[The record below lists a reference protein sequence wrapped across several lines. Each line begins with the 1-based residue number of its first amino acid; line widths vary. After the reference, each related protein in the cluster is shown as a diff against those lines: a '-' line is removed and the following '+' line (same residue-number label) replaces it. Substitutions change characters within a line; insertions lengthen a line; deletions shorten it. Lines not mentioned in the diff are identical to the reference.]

1 MIIKKLLFPIFIVF
15 GLLFFSSCNQKEEPK
30 SKNTEYDSLIK
41 KAVEF
46 YAIQK
51 YDSAF
56 FYFYK
61 SKDACKNDDVERITY
76 SLYYIAD
83 IQQKQCDFAESEA
96 TITEILDVNPN
107 YKYIHTFYNLLGLAY
122 LEQYNYESA
131 IKYFNLATKTALD
144 QKYKLVYT
152 NNIGYALL
160 ESKKY
165 HRAQK
170 LLSKIVQ
177 NDSLIADKLN
187 YAKVVDNLGYAYFK
201 LHNPKAVNY
210 FNKSLQIRD
219 SIKDDFELIPSF
231 IHLSE
236 YYQNLNP
243 TLAKNNALKA
253 YNAAT
258 RINSPD
264 DRILALKFL
273 ISNSNPTAIKSL
285 ALKQMSISDSI
296 NKVREIA
303 KNQFAKIKYDSK
315 KAIAETQKYKHE
327 KQLFFILFISVT
339 LLSIVIYFLIKAKN
353 KQKLLNE
360 TYNTETRISKR
371 LHDEL
376 ANDVFNAMTYAETQD
391 LQQADKKETLVDNL
405 DKIYSRTRNIS
416 KENSEIDTSDNFE
429 NALKEMLSNYKSNDV
444 NVIINKSNAIDWKK
458 IKKESKISIYRI
470 LQELMVNMKKHSQC
484 SLVVIG
490 FDSLS
495 KAIQIN
501 YSDNGIGCP
510 EMLNLK
516 KGLQNVENR
525 ILASK
530 GTITFETE
538 TNKGFKTKM
547 TIPK

>member
-1 MIIKKLLFPIFIVF
+1 MIFKKLFFPIFI
-15 GLLFFSSCNQKEEPK
+15 LLGVLIFSSCSQEEKLK
-30 SKNTEYDSLIK
+30 SKNKVYDILIE
-41 KAVEF
+41 KALAF
-46 YAIQK
+46 YSVQK

-61 SKDACKNDDVERITY
+61 SKDACKSDDLERITY
-76 SLYYIAD
+76 SLYYIAE
-83 IQQKQCDFAESEA
+83 IQQKHCDFAESE
-96 TITEILDVNPN
+96 TTLTDILEINPQ
-107 YKYIHTFYNLLGLAY
+107 YKYASSIYNLLGLDY
-122 LEQYNYESA
+122 LEQYNFENA
-131 IKYFNLATKTALD
+131 HRYFNLSIKATTNESEKM
-144 QKYKLVYT
+144 VCV
-152 NNIGYALL
+152 NNIGYTFL

-165 HRAQK
+165 NQAQK
-170 LLSKIVQ
+170 LLSNLVQ
-177 NDSLIADKLN
+177 NDALIANKLN
-187 YAKVVDNLGYAYFK
+187 YAKVLDNLGYAYFK
-201 LHNPKAVNY
+201 LNNPQAINY
-210 FNKSLQIRD
+210 YNKSLQIRD
-219 SIKDDFELIPSF
+219 SINDDFELIASY

-236 YYQNLNP
+236 YYQISNT
-243 TLAKNNALKA
+243 TLAKELALKA
-253 YNAAT
+253 YHSAT
-258 RINSPD
+258 KINSPD

-273 ISNSNPTAIKSL
+273 ISSSDPTSIKSL

-296 NKVREIA
+296 KKVREIA

-315 KAIAETQKYKHE
+315 KAVAETQKYKHE
-327 KQLFFILFISVT
+327 KQLFLVLFIFVT
-339 LLSIVIYFLIKAKN
+339 LLSIGVYFLIKSKN

-391 LQQADKKETLVDNL
+391 LQRADKKETLVDNL
-405 DKIYSRTRNIS
+405 DKIYLRTRNIS
-416 KENSEIDTSDNFE
+416 KENSEIDTSDNYE
-429 NALKEMLSNYKSNDV
+429 NTLKEMISSYINNDV
-444 NVIINKSNAIDWKK
+444 NVIINKSNVIDWKK
-458 IKKESKISIYRI
+458 IKKESKITIYRI

-490 FDSLS
+490 FDNLS
-495 KAIQIN
+495 GEIQIN

-510 EMLNLK
+510 EMLKLK

-525 ILASK
+525 ILTIK